1 MAEQT
6 VNTDENLVKCL
17 TDCCENY
24 FTLKKGDALSR
35 RNALKEIHNYI
46 LILKPDSFQESNLN
60 SLLDSLSQSLTSS
73 LSDGSEKCRELSVA
87 ILKIIFSRFSICSES
102 LSSLFKAL
110 ANRLGKTD
118 EREQSEEIRI
128 LEIEL
133 INEVIERTNCS
144 LLLNLNDI
152 ASIISACIVDECPEM
167 KRKGCECLS
176 LLAFKESQFHM
187 IGGTFLTPLLGTITH
202 QHMKTRVLC
211 IKALGKIVDYLNC
224 EEFEKAISY
233 LAQRL
238 FDHSPAVRLA
248 ATEVVGSMMLE
259 LKDRYSYFPRLIPI
273 ILSTLYDE
281 VLEVRSKGKELWH
294 KSGNQYLKEND
305 KDYKDLI
312 DFPQETPKNYPN
324 AEDRPPVGCRI
335 LVQRNSYKIFPPLL
349 TELSDWLADTRI
361 KCSKVLYSI
370 ILHSEEKITS
380 QLTAAVDGIAFSA
393 KDESKEC
400 VEMAIKA
407 AELLGYFVDPNLLC
421 DTIMTLIHKTP
432 SSSNLRIFA
441 ASIQGCSSEYSVEC
455 FQEILKFLASS
466 SISRLRKAD
475 EQTHLL
481 LCVEALLSSGNK
493 IDHNCSEFIFTIL
506 LSVAG
511 LSKIDTIIQKAEELL
526 VKLAVVQSY
535 TVPSLF
541 EKHLLPFL
549 KSLTSN
555 YELWNLQSPE
565 MPIFNYLLLS
575 DHLYPEAI
583 KTVIPV
589 FLNNLHPSKDAR
601 VRSII
606 LSLISP
612 TLNCL
617 SPTECEGMSEDI
629 LTLIRSGIFP
639 NLTWMAGKTAS
650 KLRTLAAASLFEIVG
665 KSSNPALV
673 KHLGDEILPI
683 LATLADDDETTT
695 RLLSC
700 KILESILPLVND
712 CIDDQKIHNTC
723 FQLLRCMDDESDDV
737 RIMTVRVLKAYVK
750 SFPSDYDW
758 NMYKAHV
765 KSIYEN
771 VLIHMDDKN
780 EKIRQSV
787 LNLLKDIGFAAPDVL
802 LDEVESKRY
811 VMSANDLCDNLIAH
825 IKNIKV

>member
-466 SISRLRKAD
+466 SISRLRKA
-475 EQTHLL
+475 
-481 LCVEALLSSGNK
+481 
-493 IDHNCSEFIFTIL
+493 
-506 LSVAG
+506 
-511 LSKIDTIIQKAEELL
+511 EELL